1 MKKELFIASNLP
13 KGAVEIHL
21 HKCSNVLRPRGH
33 MEKESIGV
41 TILERLE
48 GTYESWTDPKYGDN
62 PHESALLEILKQNL
76 QQEVEGAWKE
86 FIKRIHS
93 A

>member
-1 MKKELFIASNLP
+1 MKKELLIANNIP
-13 KGAVEIHL
+13 KGAVQIHL
-21 HKCSNVLRPRGH
+21 YNCSNVLRPRGH
-33 MEKESIGV
+33 MKKESIGV
-41 TILERLE
+41 TVLERLE
-48 GTYESWTDPKYGDN
+48 GTYESWTDPQYGDN
-62 PHESALLEILKQNL
+62 PDEYALLEILKQNL

>member
-1 MKKELFIASNLP
+1 MKKELLTASNLP
-13 KGAVEIHL
+13 KGAIQIHL
-21 HKCSNVLRPRGH
+21 YNCSNVLRPRGH
-33 MEKESIGV
+33 MKKESIGV
-41 TILERLE
+41 TVLERLE
-48 GTYESWTDPKYGDN
+48 SAYESWTDPQYGDN
-62 PHESALLEILKQNL
+62 PDESALLEILKQNL